1 METVKEDSSSELCDV
16 TLKKEKENV
25 LNRISLVYRAA
36 VSDILYALLCKVYC
50 LQCKVYCLFIG
61 LSSSIFVV
69 FRYRDS
75 FRSTG

>member
-16 TLKKEKENV
+16 TLKEKEYV

-36 VSDILYALLCKVYC
+36 VPDILYALLCKVYC

-69 FRYRDS
+69 LRDRDS